1 MTAQLQAPTKETRE
15 PLQYVNV
22 AVEPTACD
30 GDAGASSRPRTT
42 KSHTLLGPIVVAFIG
57 ICYVAWAI
65 EPNYSI
71 RSLGLYLLLAI
82 IAAFVWNGFTK
93 K

>member
-1 MTAQLQAPTKETRE
+1 MALQHQAPTKETGER
-15 PLQYVNV
+15 LKHVHV
-22 AVEPTACD
+22 AEESSVSNGVT
-30 GDAGASSRPRTT
+30 GAPSRPGTT
-42 KSHTLLGPIVVAFIG
+42 KSRTLLAPIVVAFIG

-65 EPNYSI
+65 EPHYSI
-71 RSLGLYLLLAI
+71 RSLGVYLLLAI